1 MRQDKILKHD
11 ANVILSK
18 IPTEYTFLIEIADEL
33 LGGRALISSVQLL
46 LQMSDLRIPNL
57 EECSHLLILEITG

>member
-1 MRQDKILKHD
+1 MPIG
-11 ANVILSK
+11 
-18 IPTEYTFLIEIADEL
+18 YTFLIEIADEL
-33 LGGRALISSVQLL
+33 LGGHALLRSLPLL